1 MTAGDNSQSDV
12 ILTIVDGDFLRIVG
26 VAEIKSRVRAGDQ
39 LISLDYV
46 NKNGYLITY
55 EKIRYGAMV
64 SSIYKVPFF
73 LIVSL
78 MTEGKLLMWKIT
90 DNFGNIICDIES
102 IYSKTQANV
111 NGGEAVRRN
120 AILKTGG
127 ENFKVI
133 E

>member
-1 MTAGDNSQSDV
+1 MTAEDSSQSDV
-12 ILTIVDGDFLRIVG
+12 ILTVPDGDFLRIVG

-46 NKNGYLITY
+46 NSNGYLITY
-55 EKIRYGAMV
+55 EKIRYGAMI
-64 SSIYKVPFF
+64 SSVYKVPFF

-78 MTEGKLLMWKIT
+78 MTEGKLLMWRIT
-90 DNFGNIICDIES
+90 DNFGNIICKIETV
-102 IYSKTQANV
+102 YSKTQATV

-120 AILKTGG
+120 AILRTGG
-127 ENFKVI
+127 ENFKII